1 MSKKRR
7 TKSEKSKKKKK
18 KKKSSESGEED
29 EYGVAPASVEEE
41 EVKEDSDYGTSK
53 RSSKRNRTPKAPD
66 TPQQG
71 KIILDAV
78 RHVDNSYYKFKCTF
92 K

>member
-29 EYGVAPASVEEE
+29 EFGGAASVEED
-41 EVKEDSDYGTSK
+41 VVNEDSDYGTGK

-66 TPQQG
+66 TPQPAG
-71 KIILDAV
+71 ITILEFFC
-78 RHVDNSYYKFKCTF
+78 HH
-92 K
+92 